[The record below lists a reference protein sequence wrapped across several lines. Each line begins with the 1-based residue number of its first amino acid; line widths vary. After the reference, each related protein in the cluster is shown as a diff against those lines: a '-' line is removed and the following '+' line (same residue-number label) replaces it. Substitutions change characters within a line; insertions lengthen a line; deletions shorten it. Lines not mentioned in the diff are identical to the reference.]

1 MDIKKLSRIALM
13 VLTAMAANASGVT
26 SAAAGNITFGGGQPA
41 VLPPQA
47 AQAAQAAVAA
57 KAAAPEGPQPG
68 VNRAIMPPVTP
79 EESEAAIHARKLP
92 PGLIKGEL
100 DSELQTADLA
110 SAALEAA
117 APAAPVGPA
126 SIVELARALKNNP
139 DLIYE
144 YVRNNIEYYPVW
156 GVQKGAVGA
165 ILDNQ
170 GTAYDQAALMVSLL
184 RQAGYT
190 ASYVKGRINLTAAQV
205 NQWLGVDTS
214 NVCAVLNLLAQ
225 GQVPI
230 ASVTATAAGSCPGS
244 TAALVS
250 LKIDHVWVKAT
261 IGGTAY
267 YFDPSFKPHTLKA
280 GVNLATA
287 TGYNAASYL
296 TAAKTGTTVTAD
308 YVQGVNRTN
317 IRNNLTT
324 YANNL
329 TSYLR
334 TNLPAAVLE
343 DVVGGMTINPHT
355 GGNLRQTVLP
365 YQDTTVALTEWTAD
379 IPANYRPT
387 LRIQYQGIDK
397 TYTSDALY
405 GKRLTITYNASNQPV
420 LMLDGV
426 AQATGTAITPGT
438 NANVSFT
445 VTHGAYAST
454 YANQAFTQSIKAG
467 GTFLIGNGWG
477 TAGRGLVE
485 RYRAQ
490 LDEAKA
496 AGQADTSET
505 VLGSTLA
512 VLSATWI
519 AQVNQADYINDRLAK
534 TNTLFHHQ
542 IGIAGYNT
550 AAYVDLPGNMVS
562 VVSQSADTAKESA
575 AFFNA
580 AMHSSIFEST
590 AVQQV
595 TGVSAVS
602 TVKLIDIAATNND
615 RIYDAKS
622 ANYATA
628 VQPNLVS
635 CTSWLPTFQAA
646 VNAGRR
652 LILPT
657 RCNIAEASW
666 SGTGYFDILVGTSG
680 SSIGAIIGG
689 GLAGG
694 FSSTTQPAPT
704 TVANTLSYSIS
715 TDWLT
720 QTFGNTFGDP
730 IDMANGHYL
739 YARQDISTG
748 VGEFPLSLN
757 FQKLYSSGRRT
768 VDSPLG
774 KGWTHNLAASATVGS
789 DGFQGLGEDSAL
801 DAVGSIVEK
810 LVAFD
815 LLSDTTK
822 PLDKM
827 VIATLGQRWYG
838 DQLINNT
845 VIVRQG
851 LNGEVF
857 VKLPDGT
864 YNAPPGNAAK
874 LIKNADTT
882 YSYETLNKARLN
894 FNTAGKI
901 ATYVHPSGVQVNFT
915 YTGNDLTQVANSLGR
930 SLTLTNTSGRVT
942 QVADGTRNVKYVY
955 DASGNLTTF
964 TDATA
969 KNTTYQYDL
978 PGRMTKLFYPSTPTI
993 AFATNVY
1000 DSLGRVQTQTNANGK
1015 LYTYYFAGLRSEEV
1029 GPGSVSKVAY
1039 HDALG
1044 KVIKAIDPMGR
1055 VTTNTY
1061 DGQSRLVSTVLPEG
1075 NHVDYAYDDVPC
1087 AAQQR
1092 CTHNVKTV
1100 TRVAKAGSGL
1110 ANLVTSSTYESSFN
1124 KVASSTDPLGK
1135 LTSYTYTAQGNPL
1148 TVTYPADAGG
1158 VQPSTTYGYIAYTP
1172 AGFPTFTLQSS
1183 ETTKTSATNSVITAT
1198 TYNTTNKYVP
1208 ATTVVD
1214 SGTGKLNLTTSYTY
1228 DGFGNLTQVN
1238 GPRTDVTDTVTYAY
1252 DAERRVTQTTDAL
1265 GKLTRQAYD
1274 ADGRLVR
1281 SAAQIGTQWL
1291 VSCRSY
1297 TNTGKLLKAWGPA
1310 QTAADTTCPTAAAPV
1325 AVSDYVYD
1333 DLDRSLRVTEN
1344 LTAGEGGNR
1353 VSETVYNADDSVQS
1367 VKRAVGTT
1375 LAQTYA
1381 TYTYTTNGL
1390 PATVKDAKNNL
1401 TTYQYDGHDRKL
1413 KTLYPDKVTANTS
1426 SATDYEQY
1434 GFDANGNVVSVRKRN
1449 GQTVT
1454 LAYDNL
1460 NRLLT
1465 RSYPTAADNVSF
1477 SYDLVGRRLTA
1488 NYANASYTV
1497 SYLWDNAGR
1506 LTSTTAGGKTL
1517 AYQYDPAGN
1526 RTRLDWPEGGFYV
1539 TTTYDALNRP
1549 SAIKELGVTNLATY
1563 AYDDLS
1569 RRTTVTLGNASTT
1582 TSYGYTT
1589 QSALGSLG
1597 HNLTGTAQDLTY
1609 AYTRNQAQEIASHS
1623 WNNDLYQWTGYTNGT
1638 RSYTANGLNQYTTA
1652 AGATI
1657 SHDTNGNLSG
1667 DGVWTY
1673 TYDTDNRL
1681 KSASKTGLA
1690 ATLAYDAEGRL
1701 RQTVIAG
1708 ATTNLAYDGSDLV
1721 AEYDSAGTLL
1731 RRYVHGPGVDEPLVW
1746 YEGATTT
1753 SKNWLYADHLGSIVA
1768 TADSAG
1774 NSTATYTYGPY
1785 GEPNVTTG
1793 SRFRYTGQQLIGQ
1806 LNLYYYKA
1814 RFYSPAIGRFL
1825 QTDPIGYQDDLNLY
1839 AYVGNDPVNLTDPS
1853 GLAAQQILFAPGTA
1867 EYKAAMAY
1875 TPPPNVYAIA
1885 GHTNPLNMLDQRNG
1899 VANAPILNGQQVA
1912 QIVQNDPQ
1920 YRSNMNVLVLGCN
1933 SACPLPNGG
1942 PNLTQQVHSALSA
1955 AGSTGATAGTN
1966 AFAFMRADGTVR
1978 VAPDV
1983 GGVTWGTY
1991 REGYKLT
1998 PNMSAVGGYTIYG
2011 TPSQG
2016 LFQKPF
2022 ASQLDKNLSGGVPG
2036 LGDWLPFA
2044 GIGDVGG
2051 GK

>member
-1 MDIKKLSRIALM
+1 MNINKLSRIAGVVLAAM
-13 VLTAMAANASGVT
+13 VASASVAT
-26 SAAAGNITFGGGQPA
+26 VSAAGNITFGGGQPA
-41 VLPPQA
+41 VMPPQVELP
-47 AQAAQAAVAA
+47 AQAVQPAAPGA
-57 KAAAPEGPQPG
+57 KPVVPEGPQPG
-68 VNRAIMPPVTP
+68 VNRAIMAPVTP
-79 EESEAAIHARKLP
+79 EESEAAIRSRKLP

-100 DSELQTADLA
+100 NIEQQTAELESDV
-110 SAALEAA
+110 LEAG

-126 SIVELARALKNNP
+126 SIAELARALKNNP

-156 GVQKGAVGA
+156 GVQKGAIGTL
-165 ILDNQ
+165 LDNQ

-205 NQWLGVDTS
+205 NTWLGVPTT

-230 ASVTATAAGSCPGS
+230 ASVTASAAGSCPGS
-244 TAALVS
+244 TASLVS
-250 LKIDHVWVKAT
+250 MKIDHVWVKAT

-267 YFDPSFKPHTLKA
+267 YFDPSYKPHTIKT
-280 GVNLATA
+280 GINLATA
-287 TGYNAASYL
+287 TGYSAASYL

-308 YVQGVNRTN
+308 YVQGINRTN
-317 IRNNLTT
+317 IRNNLNT
-324 YANNL
+324 YATNL
-329 TSYLR
+329 TNYLR
-334 TNLPAAVLE
+334 TNKPAGLLE
-343 DVVGGMTINPHT
+343 DAVGGMTINPHT

-387 LRIQYQGIDK
+387 VRIQYQGIDK

-405 GKRLTITYNASNQPV
+405 GKRLTITYNTSNQPV

-426 AQATGTAITPGT
+426 SQATGTAIAPGT
-438 NANVSFT
+438 NSNVSFT

-477 TAGRGLVE
+477 PAGRGLVE
-485 RYRAQ
+485 LYRDR

-496 AGQADTSET
+496 AGSADTSEV
-505 VLGSTLA
+505 VLGSSLA

-550 AAYVDLPGNMVS
+550 AAYVDLPGNMLS
-562 VVSQSADTAKESA
+562 VVSESADTAKEAA
-575 AFFNA
+575 AFYSA

-590 AVQQV
+590 AVQQI

-602 TVKLIDIAATNND
+602 TVKLIDIAAINNE
-615 RIYDAKS
+615 RFYDAKS
-622 ANYATA
+622 SNYATV

-635 CTSWLPTFQAA
+635 CASWLPTFQAA

-657 RCNIAEASW
+657 RCNIAENSW
-666 SGTGYFDILVGTSG
+666 SGTGYFNISVSGTSM
-680 SSIGAIIGG
+680 SIGAIIGG

-694 FSSTTQPAPT
+694 FSTTTQP
-704 TVANTLSYSIS
+704 V
-715 TDWLT
+715 T
-720 QTFGNTFGDP
+720 QTVTQTQTNSVSWTMLTETIGNTFGDP
-730 IDMANGHYL
+730 IDMANGNFL
-739 YARQDISTG
+739 YARNDITAG
-748 VGEFPLSLN
+748 VGEFPHSLS

-768 VDSPLG
+768 QSGPLG
-774 KGWTHNLAASATVGS
+774 KGWTHNLAASATLGS

-801 DAVGSIVEK
+801 DAVTSIVEK

-815 LLSDTTK
+815 LLSDTAK

-827 VIATLGQRWYG
+827 VIATLGQRWFG
-838 DQLINNT
+838 DQLLNNT

-857 VKLPDGT
+857 VKLPDAT

-874 LIKNADTT
+874 LIRNTDTT
-882 YSYETLNKARLN
+882 YSYETLNKAKLN
-894 FNTAGKI
+894 FNTAGKV
-901 ATYVHPSGVQVNFT
+901 ATYVHPSGVQAKFT

-969 KNTTYQYDL
+969 KNTAFQYDL
-978 PGRMTKLFYPSTPTI
+978 PGRITKLFYPSKPTV
-993 AFATNVY
+993 AFLTNVY
-1000 DSLGRVQTQTNANGK
+1000 DGLGRVQTQTNANAK
-1015 LYTYYFAGLRSEEV
+1015 LYTYYFAGWRSEEV
-1029 GPGSVSKVAY
+1029 GPGTVSRVSY
-1039 HDALG
+1039 LNGQG
-1044 KVIKAIDPMGR
+1044 KVTKSVNPLGR
-1055 VTTNTY
+1055 ITTNSY

-1075 NHVDYAYDDVPC
+1075 NRINYVYDDAPC
-1087 AAQQR
+1087 AAQKR

-1100 TRVAKAGSGL
+1100 TRVAKSGSGL
-1110 ANLVTSSTYESSFN
+1110 ANLVTSSTYESNFN
-1124 KVASSTDPLGK
+1124 KVASVTDPLGK
-1135 LTSYTYTAQGNPL
+1135 VTSYTYTAQGNPL
-1148 TVTYPADAGG
+1148 TVTYPADNAG
-1158 VQPSTTYGYIAYTP
+1158 VQPSTTYGYVAYTP
-1172 AGFPTFTLQSS
+1172 AGFPTFYLQSS
-1183 ETTKTSATNSVITAT
+1183 QTSKTSATNTVVTAT

-1208 ATTVVD
+1208 ATTVAD
-1214 SGTGKLNLTTSYTY
+1214 SGTGKLNLSTSFTY
-1228 DGFGNLTQVN
+1228 DGFGNLTQLN

-1252 DAERRVTQTTDAL
+1252 DAERRVTQITDAL
-1265 GKLTRQAYD
+1265 GKLTKQAYD

-1291 VSCRSY
+1291 VSCRTY

-1310 QTAADTTCPTAAAPV
+1310 QTALDTTCPTAAAPV
-1325 AVSDYVYD
+1325 SVADYAYD
-1333 DLDRSLRVTEN
+1333 DLDRLLRVTEN

-1353 VSETVYNADDSVQS
+1353 VSETVYNKDDSVQ
-1367 VKRAVGTT
+1367 VAKRAVGTT
-1375 LAQTYA
+1375 LAQNYA
-1381 TYTYTTNGL
+1381 TYTYTANGL

-1413 KTLYPDKVTANTS
+1413 KTLYPNPTTVNTS

-1434 GFDANGNVVSVRKRN
+1434 GYDANGNVISVRKRN

-1465 RSYPTAADNVSF
+1465 RSYPTTADNVSF
-1477 SYDLVGRRLTA
+1477 GYDLLGRRLAA
-1488 NYANASYTV
+1488 NYANASYNV
-1497 SYLWDNAGR
+1497 SYAWDNAGR

-1526 RTRLDWPEGGFYV
+1526 RTRLTWPETSFYV

-1563 AYDDLS
+1563 GYDDLS
-1569 RRTTVTLGNASTT
+1569 RRTTVTLGNTSTT
-1582 TSYGYTT
+1582 TSYGYTA
-1589 QSALGSLG
+1589 QSALGTLG
-1597 HNLTGTAQDLTY
+1597 HNLTGTAQDNTWT
-1609 AYTRNQAQEIASHS
+1609 YTRNQAQEIAGHS
-1623 WNNDLYQWTGYTNGT
+1623 WNNDIYQWAGYTNGT
-1638 RSYTANGLNQYTTA
+1638 RSYTANGLNQYTVA
-1652 AGATI
+1652 AGATLT
-1657 SHDTNGNLSG
+1657 HDTNGNLTG

-1708 ATTNLAYDGSDLV
+1708 ATTNLAYDGVDLV
-1721 AEYDSAGTLL
+1721 AEYNSAGTLL

-1746 YEGATTT
+1746 YEGTGTANK
-1753 SKNWLYADHLGSIVA
+1753 SWLYADHLGSIVA
-1768 TADSAG
+1768 TANSAG
-1774 NSTATYTYGPY
+1774 TSTATYTYGPY
-1785 GEPNVTTG
+1785 GEPNLTTG

-1814 RFYSPAIGRFL
+1814 RFYSPTIGRFL
-1825 QTDPIGYQDDLNLY
+1825 QTDPIGYQDDMNLY
-1839 AYVGNDPVNLTDPS
+1839 AYVGNDPVNVTDPS
-1853 GLAAQQILFAPGTA
+1853 GMIAAEAQMLAGKISDSSAGQFALGFVPGYDLYSA
-1867 EYKAAMAY
+1867 INN
-1875 TPPPNVYAIA
+1875 PNA
-1885 GHTNPLNMLDQRNG
+1885 TLLDYSIG
-1899 VANAPILNGQQVA
+1899 
-1912 QIVQNDPQ
+1912 
-1920 YRSNMNVLVLGCN
+1920 VLGIIPGAGKGASLGLKAGDN
-1933 SACPLPNGG
+1933 LIGAAVTEGTKVFRVWGDEAGAMGRSWTTVDPRTVPNYRD
-1942 PNLTQQVHSALSA
+1942 A
-1955 AGSTGATAGTN
+1955 AGLPAQNSGRFISEGVLQNTQ
-1966 AFAFMRADGTVR
+1966 
-1978 VAPDV
+1978 
-1983 GGVTWGTY
+1983 GVTTRGALPLHGNAGGLP
-1991 REGYKLT
+1991 EVVV
-1998 PNMSAVGGYTIYG
+1998 PNPASQIRLDNV
-2011 TPSQG
+2011 QG
-2016 LFQKPF
+2016 LNPEF
-2022 ASQLDKNLSGGVPG
+2022 
-2036 LGDWLPFA
+2036 
-2044 GIGDVGG
+2044 
-2051 GK
+2051 

>member
-1 MDIKKLSRIALM
+1 MKMNIKKLSRIAGV
-13 VLTAMAANASGVT
+13 VLAAMAANAVVAT
-26 SAAAGNITFGGGQPA
+26 YATAGNITFGGGQPA
-41 VLPPQA
+41 VMPPQVELP
-47 AQAAQAAVAA
+47 AQAVQPAVPGIGA
-57 KAAAPEGPQPG
+57 KSPAPAVPEAPQPG

-79 EESEAAIHARKLP
+79 EESEAAIRSRKLP
-92 PGLIKGEL
+92 PGLIKGMLDIEQQTVEL
-100 DSELQTADLA
+100 ESDAI
-110 SAALEAA
+110 EAA

-156 GVQKGAVGA
+156 GVQKGAVGTL
-165 ILDNQ
+165 LDNQ

-205 NQWLGVDTS
+205 NTWLGVPTT

-250 LKIDHVWVKAT
+250 MKIDHVWVKAN
-261 IGGTAY
+261 IGGTNY
-267 YFDPSFKPHTLKA
+267 YFDPSYKPHTLKT
-280 GVNLATA
+280 GINLVTA

-308 YVQGVNRTN
+308 YVQGINRTN
-317 IRNNLTT
+317 IRNNLTS
-324 YANNL
+324 YATNL
-329 TSYLR
+329 TNYLR
-334 TNLPAAVLE
+334 SNQPAGVLE
-343 DVVGGMTINPHT
+343 DVVGGMTINPHS

-365 YQDTTVALTEWTAD
+365 YQDTSVALTEWVAD

-387 LRIQYQGIDK
+387 MRVQYQGIDK

-405 GKRLTITYNASNQPV
+405 GKRLTITYNGSNQPV

-426 AQATGTAITPGT
+426 SQATGTAITPGT

-445 VTHGAYAST
+445 VAHGAYAST

-477 TAGRGLVE
+477 PAGRGLVE
-485 RYRAQ
+485 RYRKQ
-490 LDEAKA
+490 LDEARA
-496 AGQADTSET
+496 AGSADTSEV

-519 AQVNQADYINDRLAK
+519 AQVNQADFINDRLAK
-534 TNTLFHHQ
+534 TATLFHHQ
-542 IGIAGYNT
+542 IGISGYNT
-550 AAYVDLPGNMVS
+550 AAYVDLPGNMLS
-562 VVSQSADTAKESA
+562 VVSQTADTAKEAA
-575 AFFNA
+575 AFYSA
-580 AMHSSIFEST
+580 AMHASIFEST
-590 AVQQV
+590 AVQQI

-602 TVKLIDIAATNND
+602 TVKLIDIAASNND

-622 ANYATA
+622 ANYATV

-635 CTSWLPTFQAA
+635 CSAWLPTFQAA

-657 RCNIAEASW
+657 RCNIVENSW
-666 SGTGYFDILVGTSG
+666 SGTGYFNIAVSGTSM
-680 SSIGAIIGG
+680 SIGAIIGG

-694 FSSTTQPAPT
+694 FSTTTQPAT
-704 TVANTLSYSIS
+704 QTVSNSLSYSIS
-715 TDWLT
+715 PNWLT

-730 IDMANGHYL
+730 IDMANGHFL
-739 YARQDISTG
+739 YARNDLTAG
-748 VGEFPLSLN
+748 VGAFPHSLN
-757 FQKLYSSGRRT
+757 FQKLYSSGMRT
-768 VDSPLG
+768 QAGPLG
-774 KGWTHNLAASATVGS
+774 KGWTHNLTASATLGS
-789 DGFQGLGEDSAL
+789 DGFQGLGEDSGL
-801 DAVGSIVEK
+801 DAVSSIVEK
-810 LVAFD
+810 MVAFD
-815 LLSDTTK
+815 LLSDTAK

-827 VIATLGQRWYG
+827 VIATLGQRWFG
-838 DQLINNT
+838 DQLLGNT

-874 LIKNADTT
+874 LIRNADTT
-882 YSYETLNKARLN
+882 YSYETLNRAKLN
-894 FNTAGKI
+894 FNTAGKV
-901 ATYVHPSGVQVNFT
+901 ATYVHPSGVQANFT

-930 SLTLTNTSGRVT
+930 SLVLTNASGRVT

-955 DASGNLTTF
+955 DASGNLVTF

-969 KNTTYQYDL
+969 KNTTYQYDQ
-978 PGRMTKLFYPSTPTI
+978 PGRMTKFFYPSKPTV

-1015 LYTYYFAGLRSEEV
+1015 LYTYYFAGWRSEEV
-1029 GPGSVSKVAY
+1029 GPGAVSKVSF
-1039 HDALG
+1039 LNGQG
-1044 KVIKAIDPMGR
+1044 KITKSVNPLGR

-1061 DGQSRLVSTVLPEG
+1061 DGQSRVLSTTLPQG
-1075 NHVDYAYDDVPC
+1075 NRVNYVYDDAPC
-1087 AAQQR
+1087 AAQKR

-1100 TRVAKAGSGL
+1100 TLVPRSGSGL
-1110 ANLVTSSTYESSFN
+1110 TNLVTSSTYESAFN
-1124 KVASSTDPLGK
+1124 KVASVTDPRGK
-1135 LTSYTYTAQGNPL
+1135 VTTYTYTAQGNPL
-1148 TVTYPADAGG
+1148 TVTYPADAAG
-1158 VQPSTTYGYIAYTP
+1158 VQPTTTYGYIAYTP
-1172 AGFPTFTLQSS
+1172 AGFPTFYLQSS
-1183 ETTKTSATNSVITAT
+1183 QTSKTTATNAVVTAT
-1198 TYNTTNKYVP
+1198 TYNTANKYVP
-1208 ATTVVD
+1208 ATSVVD
-1214 SGTGKLNLTTSYTY
+1214 SGTGKLNLSTSFTF
-1228 DGFGNLTQVN
+1228 DGFGNLTQLN

-1252 DAERRVTQTTDAL
+1252 DAERRVTQATDAL
-1265 GKLTRQAYD
+1265 GKLTHQAYD

-1291 VSCRSY
+1291 VSCRTY

-1310 QTAADTTCPTAAAPV
+1310 QTALDTTCPTAAAPV
-1325 AVSDYVYD
+1325 AVADYVYD
-1333 DLDRSLRVTEN
+1333 DLDRVLRVTEN

-1353 VSETVYNADDSVQS
+1353 VSETVYNKDDSVQ
-1367 VKRAVGTT
+1367 VAKRAVGTA
-1375 LAQTYA
+1375 LVQTYA
-1381 TYTYTTNGL
+1381 AYTYTTNGL

-1413 KTLYPDKVTANTS
+1413 KTLYPNPTTVNNS
-1426 SATDYEQY
+1426 STTDYEQY
-1434 GFDANGNVVSVRKRN
+1434 GYDANGNVISVRKRN

-1465 RSYPTAADNVSF
+1465 RTYPVVADNVSF
-1477 SYDLVGRRLTA
+1477 SYDLLGRRTAA
-1488 NYANASYTV
+1488 NYANGSYAI
-1497 SYLWDNAGR
+1497 SYVWDNPGR

-1526 RTRLDWPEGGFYV
+1526 RTRLTWPETSFYV

-1563 AYDDLS
+1563 GYDDLS

-1582 TSYGYTT
+1582 SYGYTA

-1597 HNLTGTAQDLTY
+1597 HNLTGTAQDNTWT
-1609 AYTRNQAQEIASHS
+1609 YTRNQAQEIAGHS
-1623 WNNDLYQWTGYTNGT
+1623 WNNDIYQWAGYTNGT
-1638 RSYTANGLNQYTTA
+1638 RSYTANGRNQYSVA

-1657 SHDTNGNLSG
+1657 THDANGNLSG

-1681 KSASKTGLA
+1681 KSANKTGLA

-1708 ATTNLAYDGSDLV
+1708 GTTNLAYDGVDLV

-1731 RRYVHGPGVDEPLVW
+1731 RRYVHGPGVDEPLVG
-1746 YEGATTT
+1746 YEGTGTANK
-1753 SKNWLYADHLGSIVA
+1753 SWLYADHLGSVVA
-1768 TADSAG
+1768 TANSAG
-1774 NSTATYTYGPY
+1774 TSTATYTYGPY

-1825 QTDPIGYQDDLNLY
+1825 QTDPIGYQDDMNLY
-1839 AYVGNDPVNLTDPS
+1839 AYVGNDPVNGIDPS
-1853 GLAAQQILFAPGTA
+1853 GLAVVEAKMLAGKIGDAVEDQWIATKNSVKYGLNNPLDSLSQLP
-1867 EYKAAMAY
+1867 
-1875 TPPPNVYAIA
+1875 IA
-1885 GHTNPLNMLDQRNG
+1885 GPGFAAVGLG
-1899 VANAPILNGQQVA
+1899 VRTVG
-1912 QIVQNDPQ
+1912 
-1920 YRSNMNVLVLGCN
+1920 
-1933 SACPLPNGG
+1933 SAATKEATTVIGRVKDLKGLQAGEQSLLERLPNLGG
-1942 PNLTQQVHSALSA
+1942 PKANWSQNSGVLRQEMGRGLPIRDASP
-1955 AGSTGATAGTN
+1955 GDTAGQFLNAERGLLRDRGWTFDSKTN
-1966 AFAFMRADGTVR
+1966 FWM
-1978 VAPDV
+1978 P
-1983 GGVTWGTY
+1983 
-1991 REGYKLT
+1991 
-1998 PNMSAVGGYTIYG
+1998 P
-2011 TPSQG
+2011 
-2016 LFQKPF
+2016 KP
-2022 ASQLDKNLSGGVPG
+2022 
-2036 LGDWLPFA
+2036 
-2044 GIGDVGG
+2044 
-2051 GK
+2051 

>member
-1 MDIKKLSRIALM
+1 MNIKKLSRIAGV
-13 VLTAMAANASGVT
+13 VLAAIAANASVASYAT
-26 SAAAGNITFGGGQPA
+26 AGNIRFGGGQPA
-41 VLPPQA
+41 VMPPQVELP
-47 AQAAQAAVAA
+47 AQAVQPAVPGIGA
-57 KAAAPEGPQPG
+57 KPAAPAVPEAPQPG
-68 VNRAIMPPVTP
+68 VNRAVMPPVTP
-79 EESEAAIHARKLP
+79 EESESAIHSRKLP
-92 PGLIKGEL
+92 PGLIKGML
-100 DSELQTADLA
+100 DIEQQTAELESDA
-110 SAALEAA
+110 IEAA

-126 SIVELARALKNNP
+126 SIAELARALKNNP

-156 GVQKGAVGA
+156 GVQKGAVGTL
-165 ILDNQ
+165 LDNQ

-205 NQWLGVDTS
+205 NTWLGVPTT

-250 LKIDHVWVKAT
+250 MKIDHVWVKAN
-261 IGGTAY
+261 IGGTNY
-267 YFDPSFKPHTLKA
+267 YFDPSYKPHTLKT
-280 GVNLATA
+280 GINLATA
-287 TGYNAASYL
+287 AGYNATSYL

-308 YVQGVNRTN
+308 YVQGINRTN
-317 IRNNLTT
+317 IRNNLNT
-324 YANNL
+324 YATNL
-329 TSYLR
+329 TNYLR
-334 TNLPAAVLE
+334 TNQPAGVLE
-343 DVVGGMTINPHT
+343 DVVGGMTINPHS

-387 LRIQYQGIDK
+387 MRIQYQGIDK

-426 AQATGTAITPGT
+426 SQATGTAITPGT

-445 VTHGAYAST
+445 VAHGAYAST
-454 YANQAFTQSIKAG
+454 YANQSFTQSIRAG

-485 RYRAQ
+485 RYRTQ

-496 AGQADTSET
+496 AGGADISEA

-542 IGIAGYNT
+542 IGITGYNT
-550 AAYVDLPGNMVS
+550 AAYVDLPGNMLS
-562 VVSQSADTAKESA
+562 VVSQTADTAKEAA
-575 AFFNA
+575 AFYSA
-580 AMHSSIFEST
+580 AMHASIFEST
-590 AVQQV
+590 AVQQI

-602 TVKLIDIAATNND
+602 TVKLIDIAAINNE
-615 RIYDAKS
+615 RFYDAKS
-622 ANYATA
+622 SNYATV

-635 CTSWLPTFQAA
+635 CASWLPTFQAA

-657 RCNIAEASW
+657 RCNIAENSW
-666 SGTGYFDILVGTSG
+666 SGTGYFNISVSGTSM
-680 SSIGAIIGG
+680 SIGAIIGG

-694 FSSTTQPAPT
+694 FSTTTQPAT
-704 TVANTLSYSIS
+704 QTVANTQTNSVSWKI
-715 TDWLT
+715 LT
-720 QTFGNTFGDP
+720 QTAGDTFGDP

-739 YARQDISTG
+739 YARNDITAG
-748 VGEFPLSLN
+748 VGEFPHSLS

-768 VDSPLG
+768 QDSSLG
-774 KGWTHNLAASATVGS
+774 KGWTHNLAAGATLGS

-801 DAVGSIVEK
+801 DAVSSIVEK

-815 LLSDTTK
+815 LLADTTK

-827 VIATLGQRWYG
+827 VIATLGQRWFG

-857 VKLPDGT
+857 AKLPDGT

-882 YSYETLNKARLN
+882 YSYETLNKAKLN
-894 FNTAGKI
+894 FNTAGKV
-901 ATYVHPSGVQVNFT
+901 ATYVHPSGVQANFT

-930 SLTLTNTSGRVT
+930 SLTLTNTTGRVT

-969 KNTTYQYDL
+969 RNTTFQYDL
-978 PGRMTKLFYPSTPTI
+978 PGRITKLFYPSTPTV
-993 AFATNVY
+993 AFLTNVY
-1000 DSLGRVQTQTNANGK
+1000 DSLGRVQTQTNANSK
-1015 LYTYYFAGLRSEEV
+1015 LYTYYFAGSRAEEV
-1029 GPGSVSKVAY
+1029 GPGNVSKVSY
-1039 HDALG
+1039 LNALG
-1044 KVIKAIDPMGR
+1044 KVTKAINPLGR
-1055 VTTNTY
+1055 VTTHTY
-1061 DGQSRLVSTVLPEG
+1061 DGQSRVLSTTLPQG
-1075 NHVDYAYDDVPC
+1075 NRVTYVYDDAPC
-1087 AAQQR
+1087 AAQKR

-1100 TRVAKAGSGL
+1100 TLVPKTGSGL
-1110 ANLVTSSTYESSFN
+1110 VNLVTSTTYESAFN
-1124 KVASSTDPLGK
+1124 KVASVTDPRGK
-1135 LTSYTYTAQGNPL
+1135 LTSFTYTAQGNPL
-1148 TVTYPADAGG
+1148 TVTYPADAAG
-1158 VQPSTTYGYIAYTP
+1158 VQPTTTYGYIAYTP
-1172 AGFPTFTLQSS
+1172 AGFPTLYLQSS
-1183 ETTKTSATNSVITAT
+1183 ETSKTSATNTVVTAT

-1208 ATTVVD
+1208 ATTVAD
-1214 SGTGKLNLTTSYTY
+1214 SGTGKLNLSTSFTY
-1228 DGFGNLTQVN
+1228 DGFGNLTQLN

-1252 DAERRVTQTTDAL
+1252 DAERRVTQSTDAL
-1265 GKLTRQAYD
+1265 GKITRQAYD

-1291 VSCRSY
+1291 VSCRTY

-1310 QTAADTTCPTAAAPV
+1310 QTALDTTCPTAAAPV
-1325 AVSDYVYD
+1325 AVADYVYD
-1333 DLDRSLRVTEN
+1333 DLDRPLRVTEN

-1353 VSETVYNADDSVQS
+1353 VSETVYNADDSVAS
-1367 VKRAVGTT
+1367 ATRAVGTA

-1381 TYTYTTNGL
+1381 AYTYTTNGL

-1413 KTLYPDKVTANTS
+1413 KTLYPNPTTVNTS

-1434 GFDANGNVVSVRKRN
+1434 GYDNNGNVISVRKRN

-1465 RSYPTAADNVSF
+1465 RSYPTIADNVSF
-1477 SYDLVGRRLTA
+1477 GYDLLGRRLAA
-1488 NYANASYTV
+1488 NYANASYNV
-1497 SYLWDNAGR
+1497 SYAWDNAGR
-1506 LTSTTAGGKTL
+1506 LSSTTAGGKTL

-1526 RTRLDWPEGGFYV
+1526 RTQLTWPETSFYV

-1563 AYDDLS
+1563 GYDDLS

-1597 HNLTGTAQDLTY
+1597 HNLTGTAQDNSWT
-1609 AYTRNQAQEIASHS
+1609 YTRNQAQEIAGHS
-1623 WNNDLYQWTGYTNGT
+1623 WNNDLYQWAGYTNGT
-1638 RSYTANGLNQYTTA
+1638 RSYTANGLNQYTAA
-1652 AGATI
+1652 AGATLA
-1657 SHDTNGNLSG
+1657 HDTNGNLTG

-1673 TYDTDNRL
+1673 GYDTDNRL

-1708 ATTNLAYDGSDLV
+1708 GTTNLAYDGVDLV
-1721 AEYDSAGTLL
+1721 AEYDSVGTLL

-1746 YEGATTT
+1746 YEGTGTTNK
-1753 SKNWLYADHLGSIVA
+1753 SWLYADHLGSVVS
-1768 TADSAG
+1768 TANSAG
-1774 NSTATYTYGPY
+1774 TSTATYTYGPY

-1793 SRFRYTGQQLIGQ
+1793 SRFRYTGQQLLGQ

-1825 QTDPIGYQDDLNLY
+1825 QTDPIGYEGGMNLY
-1839 AYVGNDPVNLTDPS
+1839 AYVNGNPVNYIDPL
-1853 GLAAQQILFAPGTA
+1853 GLDWFRPEAHPYMAGREGTIVEPGPVGNGK
-1867 EYKAAMAY
+1867 YIDDY
-1875 TPPPNVYAIA
+1875 IPA
-1885 GHTNPLNMLDQRNG
+1885 GHTFASMHDNFVGHVTSIGLPDWLVNIPTMPAVYVYSVLNET
-1899 VANAPILNGQQVA
+1899 LNS
-1912 QIVQNDPQ
+1912 I
-1920 YRSNMNVLVLGCN
+1920 
-1933 SACPLPNGG
+1933 
-1942 PNLTQQVHSALSA
+1942 
-1955 AGSTGATAGTN
+1955 AGAFGIN
-1966 AFAFMRADGTVR
+1966 AFAHHIQND
-1978 VAPDV
+1978 
-1983 GGVTWGTY
+1983 
-1991 REGYKLT
+1991 
-1998 PNMSAVGGYTIYG
+1998 
-2011 TPSQG
+2011 
-2016 LFQKPF
+2016 
-2022 ASQLDKNLSGGVPG
+2022 SGDMEPAA
-2036 LGDWLPFA
+2036 LLMDNAW
-2044 GIGDVGG
+2044 
-2051 GK
+2051 K